1 MVNHTGALCA
11 CLTSCSEVRLSP
23 FRLDSKAAPAAFF
36 FAEKDDPR
44 SRVAGTNPLPLT
56 AWKAFP
62 WNRSDLACRTIG
74 NGAVYTLG
82 TAAKAAGVS
91 KSTVHRAIR
100 TGKISARSKDGAGYE
115 IDPAEFHRVF
125 PLASQRVAEPGS
137 SGTGTESVERSGT
150 VVENG
155 GIASGTGVPLREHL
169 ETATRLARAEAELQ
183 SLRAMMEMERKR
195 AEELRAERDR
205 WAGIAE
211 ASQRQIT
218 HLAEQRRGWWPW
230 RRSA

>member
-1 MVNHTGALCA
+1 MG
-11 CLTSCSEVRLSP
+11 SP
-23 FRLDSKAAPAAFF
+23 ATISIASAPARTNLLPKGRTSRRQFL
-36 FAEKDDPR
+36 R
-44 SRVAGTNPLPLT
+44 SRPHAGTGLSPLT
-56 AWKAFP
+56 AWKPFP

-125 PLASQRVAEPGS
+125 PLLSKEVAEQCSDETETGS
-137 SGTGTESVERSGT
+137 IERSGT
-150 VVENG
+150 G
-155 GIASGTGVPLREHL
+155 GVSWKSGSGTAVPVTEHL
-169 ETATRLARAEAELQ
+169 QTAVRLARAEAELD
-183 SLRAMMEMERKR
+183 SLKQVLELERKR

-211 ASQRQIT
+211 SSQRQIT
-218 HLAEQRRGWWPW
+218 HLAERRRGWWPW

>member
-1 MVNHTGALCA
+1 M
-11 CLTSCSEVRLSP
+11 
-23 FRLDSKAAPAAFF
+23 
-36 FAEKDDPR
+36 
-44 SRVAGTNPLPLT
+44 
-56 AWKAFP
+56 
-62 WNRSDLACRTIG
+62 
-74 NGAVYTLG
+74 YTLG

-100 TGKISARSKDGAGYE
+100 TGKISARSKDGNRYE

-125 PLASQRVAEPGS
+125 PLIRQKVAEPGS
-137 SGTGTESVERSGT
+137 SGTGTLNIERSATGA
-150 VVENG
+150 ENG
-155 GIASGTGVPLREHL
+155 GGTAGIGVLGAEHL
-169 ETATRLARAEAELQ
+169 GTAVRLARAEAELEALKKVIELECQ
-183 SLRAMMEMERKR
+183 RAEDARQR

-218 HLAEQRRGWWPW
+218 HLAEQRRGWWPF

>member
-1 MVNHTGALCA
+1 M
-11 CLTSCSEVRLSP
+11 
-23 FRLDSKAAPAAFF
+23 
-36 FAEKDDPR
+36 
-44 SRVAGTNPLPLT
+44 
-56 AWKAFP
+56 
-62 WNRSDLACRTIG
+62 
-74 NGAVYTLG
+74 YTLG

-100 TGKISARSKDGAGYE
+100 TGKISARSKDGNGYE

-125 PLASQRVAEPGS
+125 PLIGQKVAEPGS
-137 SGTGTESVERSGT
+137 SGTGTPNVERSATGG
-150 VVENG
+150 ENG
-155 GIASGTGVPLREHL
+155 DGTAGTGVLGAEHL
-169 ETATRLARAEAELQ
+169 GTAVRLARAEAELGALKKVIELERQ
-183 SLRAMMEMERKR
+183 RAEDARQR

-218 HLAEQRRGWWPW
+218 HLAERRRGWWPF